1 MDTYE
6 AALDF
11 LMSLPIVQD
20 WSEIQV
26 ILKKACGKR
35 PRDWLLPLLACK
47 AVGGSIGQAVPAA
60 AAIACLQISIILVDD
75 LLDADPRGEHHRVGT
90 PATVNLAIA
99 FHAIALDAIARSN
112 AKRAI
117 KLAVLCRLNQM
128 MLTTAFGQHKD
139 VQGPKDEEDYWRIV
153 RTKSSPFF
161 GSALYVGSLMGGIT
175 TDKAFQ
181 IEQFGNLYGEMIQ
194 IHDDLNDTMAAPA
207 NPDWRL
213 DRSSLPILFAQVVE
227 HAGKERFLELR
238 QTISDPVALTEAQT
252 ILIRCGAVSYC
263 IDQLLR
269 RHQAAQKIL
278 DVVSLPRSEGLKD
291 LLNGVVEPVRNL
303 FAAMGLPPSD
313 SLLKPPNLAH

>member
-75 LLDADPRGEHHRVGT
+75 LLDADPRGEHHRVGA
-90 PATVNLAIA
+90 PATANLAIA
-99 FHAIALDAIARSN
+99 FHAIALEAIAQSN
-112 AKRAI
+112 AERET
-117 KLAVLCRLNQM
+117 KLEVLCRLNRM
-128 MLTTAFGQHKD
+128 MLTTAFGQYLD
-139 VQGPKDEEDYWRIV
+139 VQGPKVEEDYWRIV

-161 GSALYVGSLMGGIT
+161 GSALYVGALMGGGT
-175 TDKAFQ
+175 REDALQ
-181 IEQFGNLYGEMIQ
+181 IEGFGNLYGEMIQ
-194 IHDDLNDTMAAPA
+194 VHDDLNDTMAVPA
-207 NPDWRL
+207 NPDWSL

-227 HAGKERFLELR
+227 HADKERFLELR
-238 QTISDPVALTEAQT
+238 QGISDPEALTEAQN

-269 RHQAAQKIL
+269 RYQAAQKIL
-278 DVVSLPRSEGLKD
+278 DAVSLPRKEELED
-291 LLNGVVEPVRNL
+291 LLDDIVKPVRNL
-303 FAAMGLPPSD
+303 FAAAGIPPSD
-313 SLLKPPNLAH
+313 ESLEPPALDH